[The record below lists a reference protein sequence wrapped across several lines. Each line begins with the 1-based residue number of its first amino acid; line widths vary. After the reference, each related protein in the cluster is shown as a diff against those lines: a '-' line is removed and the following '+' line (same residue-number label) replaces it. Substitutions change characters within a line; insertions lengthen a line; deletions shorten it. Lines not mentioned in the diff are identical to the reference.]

1 MTGVFGYSN
10 WSASRFLMRALDI
23 GIGVADEPIGQEA
36 AVRCAVEDR
45 MVHRV
50 VEEDDVPDRRF
61 DRDGRYLDALDA
73 EGVLG
78 VLGCIGSG

>member
-1 MTGVFGYSN
+1 
-10 WSASRFLMRALDI
+10 MRALDI

-45 MVHRV
+45 M